1 MENELYIMK
10 THIVETNAS
19 TQRGIMKNFD
29 YTAGTDFD
37 RAWLNFELDLPLKP
51 GRNGKPNPF
60 YINRPGNPIN
70 ELTDALLAP
79 FYRPPKFF
87 FSGHRG
93 CGKSTELLH
102 LLGNDE
108 IQKKYWPINFSI
120 REDADIIDID
130 FRDLLLG
137 IGGRLF
143 REYRKQGGELPD
155 QLLKELNNWKGK
167 VEKKVTTILDGRVSG
182 IELGASIDAFFAN
195 AGMKMKLEP
204 ATRVE
209 LRQIVETDITGLIA
223 IINHIIAAIYSKE
236 SRIPLILIDDMDK
249 PDIDRARAIFHDHR
263 EIMMQ
268 PNCAI
273 VYTVS
278 SALFYSKDFDAI
290 RDQAL
295 FLPNINLHPMQ
306 EPANH
311 LPSGYGTMER
321 FVSLRMDLSLI
332 EPVALELAISY
343 SGGVFREM
351 ARVVRTAIGCARRR
365 KASQINVDDV
375 EWSAMEI
382 RNEYRR
388 ILDKEDIKLLKRIQ
402 LNNRLEYSER
412 LKPLL
417 QLLALLEYR
426 DEENWCDV
434 HPVLRALLDD

>member
-1 MENELYIMK
+1 MN
-10 THIVETNAS
+10 
-19 TQRGIMKNFD
+19 NFD
-29 YTAGTDFD
+29 YIVATDFD

-60 YINRPGNPIN
+60 YINRPRNPIA

-102 LLGNDE
+102 LLSNPE
-108 IQKKYWPINFSI
+108 ISRKYWPINFSI
-120 REDADIIDID
+120 REEADIIDLD
-130 FRDLLLG
+130 FRDVLLA

-143 REYRKQGGELPD
+143 REYRKKGGQLPD
-155 QLLKELNNWKGK
+155 QLLKELNGWKGK
-167 VEKKVTTILDGRVSG
+167 VEKEISTILEGRASDV
-182 IELGASIDAFFAN
+182 ELSAGIDAFFAN

-209 LRQIVETDITGLIA
+209 LRQVVETDITGLIS
-223 IINHIIAAIYSKE
+223 IINHVATAIYSRE
-236 SRIPLILIDDMDK
+236 RRIPLILIDDMDK
-249 PDIDRARAIFHDHR
+249 PDLEKARAIFHDRR

-278 SALFYSKDFDAI
+278 SALFYSKEFDAI
-290 RDQAL
+290 RDQAV
-295 FLPNINLHPMQ
+295 FLQNIELHPPMD
-306 EPANH
+306 PAAH
-311 LPSGYGTMER
+311 HAEGYNTLR
-321 FVSLRMDLSLI
+321 QFVHVRMAPELSD
-332 EPVALELAISY
+332 EDALEAAISY

-351 ARVVRTAIGCARRR
+351 ARIMRTAIGRARRR
-365 KASQINVDDV
+365 RSSRLDCSDV
-375 EWSAMEI
+375 EWAATEI

-388 ILDKEDIKLLKRIQ
+388 ILDKEDIKLLKKVAE
-402 LNNRLEYSER
+402 NNRLEYTDR
-412 LKPLL
+412 LRPLL

-426 DEENWCDV
+426 DGENWCDV
-434 HPVLRALLDD
+434 HPVLRKLLND